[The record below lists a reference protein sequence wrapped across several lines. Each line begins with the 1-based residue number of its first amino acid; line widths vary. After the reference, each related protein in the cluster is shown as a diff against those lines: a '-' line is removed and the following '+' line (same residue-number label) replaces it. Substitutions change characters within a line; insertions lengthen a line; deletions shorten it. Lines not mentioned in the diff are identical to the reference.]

1 MTATA
6 LEIFYF
12 DPIMPDQE
20 NYFFRPRRIPSKIHE
35 KRLGVWPPLL

>member
-6 LEIFYF
+6 LKISYF
-12 DPIMPDQE
+12 DPIIPDQE
-20 NYFFRPRRIPSKIHE
+20 KYFFRPRHILSKIHE